1 MGNNKKIFGSV
12 LVVGGGIGGV
22 QASLDLAN
30 QGFYVYLVEKEL
42 SIGGAM
48 AQLDKTFPTNDCS
61 MCILSPKLVEAQRH
75 LNIEMLTFSDVES
88 ISGEAGNFSVKVLK
102 HPRYVSLEKCKGC
115 NDCAEACPVEF
126 PNDYEEGL
134 KPRNAIYRPFE
145 QAVPSA
151 FGIDKRGTSPCTI
164 ACPAGIAV
172 QGYVALTSQGK
183 FKEALDLIRE
193 KLPFP
198 SVCGRVCHHPCE
210 QECNRNE
217 VDESVAIRPI
227 KRFLADWAVSHK
239 DKKPEKVPITKKE
252 KIAIVGAGPAG
263 LTAALDL
270 RLMGYPVTIY
280 ESSNRA
286 GGMLLSIIP
295 SYRLPEKSA
304 QMDIDWVLAHGIELK
319 TGVTIGKD
327 IKLKDLQ
334 KNSKAV
340 FVAIGAQNARKLKIE
355 GIEKEGVLYG
365 IPFLKDAKKGKG
377 KVTKK
382 RVIVIGGGN
391 VAIDC
396 ARSALRLGAKNVD
409 LVCLETRDLSS
420 KDRMPAHE
428 WEIIE
433 AEEEGVNIHG
443 YWGPNKIL
451 SQNGKVTALELI
463 KCTSVYEG
471 EERKFNPKFDK
482 SKLEEIDGD
491 IVILAIGQEPDF
503 EGFESIDKTPWK
515 TIMVDPVTLQT
526 NIKGMFAGGD
536 VGLGPAS
543 VVESV
548 CQGHEAAISIDRYI
562 LGKDLYSEREKQF
575 EKAELPEDIIEINK
589 RNYLKKRKPSL
600 RIKDFNEIENGYD
613 KNVVVE
619 EAKRCLNCGGCSEC
633 MQCVEACEP
642 DAIIHDMVAEVVDI
656 KVGAVVLTPGYDEYV
671 PEELSEFG
679 YKKFKNVVTSIEFE
693 RIMSA
698 SGPTQGHILRP
709 SDSKEP
715 EKVAWIQCIGSRA
728 PKINH
733 GYCSSVC
740 CMYATKEAVIAKEH
754 APDVKPTIFYI
765 DMRSYGK
772 DFDKYIERAEKEVG
786 VRFLRTRV
794 SNISEDPE
802 TKSLYLTYED
812 SNGRLVTEKFH
823 MVVLSVGLEA
833 PRSNAELKEVFKI
846 ELDKYN
852 FAKTEEFDPVLSTRE
867 GIFVGGAFSGPKDIP
882 ETVAQ
887 SSGIASQVAS
897 ILKDARWTETKE
909 KEYVPEIDVHGLEP
923 RIGIFICHCGIN
935 IGGYVNV
942 PEVVEYAK
950 TLPDVIYAEENL
962 YTCSA
967 DTQEKI
973 KEAIK
978 EHNLNRIIVASC
990 TPRTHEPLF
999 KDTIREA
1006 GLNKYLFEMANI
1018 RDQCSWVHMNEK
1030 ERATE
1035 KAKDLVRMAVEKSS
1049 RLEPLE
1055 EIKVDII
1062 KSALVIGG
1070 GISGMSSAL
1079 SLANSGFPV
1088 TLIEKDSELG
1098 GQAKK
1103 IHNLL
1108 GGLDV
1113 KKKLSEMVDEVKNN
1127 KNVTPL
1133 LSSKIKEIKGYVG
1146 NFEIVVDTPDGE
1158 KQVKHGVVVVAT
1170 GAKEYEPKEFL
1181 YGEDKR
1187 VVTQREFE
1195 KRLAE
1200 AGYQKSEVRS
1210 QKSENMQ
1217 QKTDNLSSNIYN
1229 LSSVVM
1235 IQCVG
1240 SRNEEHPWCS
1250 RVCCAAAVKNA
1261 LKFKEKFPKKDVY
1274 ILYRDIRT
1282 YGLMEDYYQMA
1293 REKGVIF
1300 IRYEE
1305 NAPPEV
1311 DNRKGEL
1318 SVSIQD
1324 PIIKRKLL
1332 IPCDL
1337 LVLSTGIIPN
1347 EGNEELAK
1355 MLKVPLN
1362 EDGFFLEAHMKLRP
1376 VDFASDGVFLCGI
1389 CHSPKFIDESI
1400 AQASAAASRACTII
1414 SKDYIEA
1421 GGAIAHVNE
1430 ELCRAC
1436 GECIEACEYNAVE
1449 LVEKEVTGVEGWSP
1463 LKTQVARV
1471 NPVVC
1476 KGCGA
1481 CNVVCPTGAISA
1493 YHFTTEQIESMIK
1506 AAVVKI

>member
-1 MGNNKKIFGSV
+1 MGNDKKVSGSV
-12 LVVGGGIGGV
+12 LVVGGGIGGI

-30 QGFYVYLVEKEL
+30 QGFYVYLVEKGL

-75 LNIEMLTFSDVES
+75 LNIEMLTFSEVKS
-88 ISGEAGNFSVKVLK
+88 IDGETGNFSVKVLK

-134 KPRNAIYRPFE
+134 KPRHAIYRPFE

-164 ACPAGIAV
+164 ACPAGISV

-210 QECNRNE
+210 QECNRDE
-217 VDESVAIRPI
+217 VDEPVAIRPI
-227 KRFLADWAVSHK
+227 KRFLADWGVSHK
-239 DKKPEKVPITKKE
+239 QKKPEKLPITKEE

-263 LTAALDL
+263 LSTALDL

-304 QMDIDWVLAHGIELK
+304 QRDIDWVLAHGIELK

-334 KNSKAV
+334 KNNKAI
-340 FVAIGAQNARKLKIE
+340 FLAIGAQNARKLKIE

-365 IPFLKDAKKGKG
+365 IPFLKDAKKRKG
-377 KVTKK
+377 KATQK

-396 ARSALRLGAKNVD
+396 ARSALRLGAINVD
-409 LVCLETRDLSS
+409 LVCLETRDLTS

-428 WEIIE
+428 WEIVE

-443 YWGPNKIL
+443 YWGPKKVL
-451 SQNGKVTALELI
+451 SKNGKVTGLELI

-471 EERKFNPKFDK
+471 EERKFNPEFDESTVEK
-482 SKLEEIDGD
+482 IDGD
-491 IVILAIGQEPDF
+491 TIILAIGQEPDF
-503 EGFESIDKTPWK
+503 EGFESVDKTPWK
-515 TIMVDPVTLQT
+515 TIKVDPVTLQT
-526 NIKGMFAGGD
+526 NIKGIFAGGD
-536 VGLGPAS
+536 VGSGPAS
-543 VVESV
+543 VVEAV
-548 CQGHEAAISIDRYI
+548 CQGHEAAISIDRFI
-562 LGKDLYSEREKQF
+562 QGKDLKSGREKKF
-575 EKAELPEDIIEINK
+575 EEAKLPEEVIEIKK
-589 RNYLKKRKPSL
+589 RNDLQKRAPSS
-600 RIKDFNEIENGYD
+600 RIKDFKEIEKGYTE
-613 KNVVVE
+613 KVVIE

-633 MQCVEACEP
+633 MLCVSACEP
-642 DAIIHDMVAEVVDI
+642 EAIIHDMLPEYVELN
-656 KVGAVVLTPGYDEYV
+656 VGAVVLTPGFDEYI
-671 PEELSEFG
+671 PEELTEFG

-698 SGPTQGHILRP
+698 SGPTEGHILRP
-709 SDSKEP
+709 SDGMEP
-715 EKVAWIQCIGSRA
+715 EKIAWIQCIGSRA
-728 PKINH
+728 PKISH

-754 APDVKPTIFYI
+754 APDVKPTIFYM

-772 DFDKYIERAEKEVG
+772 DFDKYIDRAEKEVG

-794 SNISEDPE
+794 SNVIEDPE
-802 TKSLYLTYED
+802 TKSLFLTYED
-812 SNGRLVTEKFH
+812 SEGKLIKEKFD

-833 PRSNAELKEVFKI
+833 PQSNAELKEIFRI

-852 FAKTEEFDPVLSTRE
+852 FAKTEEFNPVLSSRE

-935 IGGYVNV
+935 IGGYVDV
-942 PEVVEYAK
+942 PAVVEYAK
-950 TLPDVIYAEENL
+950 TLPNVIYAEANL

-973 KEAIK
+973 KDTIK

-990 TPRTHEPLF
+990 TPRTHETLF
-999 KDTIREA
+999 RDTIREA

-1030 ERATE
+1030 EKATE
-1035 KAKDLVRMAVEKSS
+1035 KAKDLVRMSVEKSS

-1055 EIKVDII
+1055 ERKVDII

-1070 GISGMSSAL
+1070 GISGLSSAL
-1079 SLANSGFPV
+1079 SLANSDFPV
-1088 TLIEKDSELG
+1088 TLVEKDAELG

-1103 IHNLL
+1103 IYKLL

-1113 KKKLSEMVDEVKNN
+1113 KKRLINIVDEVKNN
-1127 KNVTPL
+1127 KNVTLL
-1133 LSSKIKEIKGYVG
+1133 LSSNIKEIKGYVG
-1146 NFEIVVDTPDGE
+1146 NFETIVDTPDGE

-1170 GAKEYEPKEFL
+1170 GAKEYQPKEFL
-1181 YGEDKR
+1181 FGKDER
-1187 VVTQREFE
+1187 VITQREFE
-1195 KRLAE
+1195 SRL
-1200 AGYQKSEVRS
+1200 SNS
-1210 QKSENMQ
+1210 QFPI
-1217 QKTDNLSSNIYN
+1217 SNCQ
-1229 LSSVVM
+1229 SVVM

-1250 RVCCAAAVKNA
+1250 RVCCATAVKNA
-1261 LKFKEKFPKKDVY
+1261 LTFKEKFPRKDVY
-1274 ILYRDIRT
+1274 VLYRDIRT
-1282 YGLMEDYYQMA
+1282 YGLMEDYYQKA
-1293 REKGVIF
+1293 RENGVVF
-1300 IRYEE
+1300 IRYDEDT
-1305 NAPPEV
+1305 PPEV
-1311 DNRKGEL
+1311 DNKKGEL

-1324 PIIKRKLL
+1324 PILKRKLL

-1337 LVLSTGIIPN
+1337 LVLSVGIIPY
-1347 EGNEELAK
+1347 EENEELAN

-1376 VDFASDGVFLCGI
+1376 VDFSSDGVFLCGI

-1400 AQASAAASRACTII
+1400 AQACAAASRAETIL

-1421 GGAIAHVNE
+1421 GGAISYVNE

-1436 GECIEACEYNAVE
+1436 GECIEACEFNAVE

-1463 LKTQVARV
+1463 SKTQVARV
-1471 NPVVC
+1471 NAVVC

-1506 AAVVKI
+1506 AAAVKL

>member
-1 MGNNKKIFGSV
+1 MGNDKKVSGSV
-12 LVVGGGIGGV
+12 LVVGGGIGGI

-30 QGFYVYLVEKEL
+30 QGFYVYLVEKGL

-61 MCILSPKLVEAQRH
+61 MCILSPKLVDAQRH
-75 LNIEMLTFSDVES
+75 LNIEMLTFSEVKS
-88 ISGEAGNFSVKVLK
+88 IDGEAGNFSVKVLK

-134 KPRNAIYRPFE
+134 KPRHAIYRPFE

-164 ACPAGIAV
+164 ACPAGISV
-172 QGYVALTSQGK
+172 QGYVSLTSQGK

-210 QECNRNE
+210 QECNRDE
-217 VDESVAIRPI
+217 VDEPVAIRPI
-227 KRFLADWAVSHK
+227 KRFLADWGVSHK
-239 DKKPEKVPITKKE
+239 QKKPEKLPITKEE

-263 LTAALDL
+263 LTTALDL

-304 QMDIDWVLAHGIELK
+304 QRDIDWVLAHGIELK
-319 TGVTIGKD
+319 TGVTIGND

-334 KNSKAV
+334 KNNKAI
-340 FVAIGAQNARKLKIE
+340 FLAIGAQNARKLKIE

-365 IPFLKDAKKGKG
+365 IPFLKDAKKEKG
-377 KVTKK
+377 KATQK

-391 VAIDC
+391 VAVDC

-409 LVCLETRDLSS
+409 LVCLETRDLTS

-428 WEIIE
+428 WEIVE

-443 YWGPNKIL
+443 CWGPKKVL
-451 SQNGKVTALELI
+451 SKNGKVTGLELI

-471 EERKFNPKFDK
+471 NERKFNPKFDESIVEK
-482 SKLEEIDGD
+482 IDGD

-503 EGFESIDKTPWK
+503 EGFESVDKTPWK
-515 TIMVDPVTLQT
+515 AIKVDPVTLQT
-526 NIKGMFAGGD
+526 NIKGIFAGGD
-536 VGLGPAS
+536 VASGPAS
-543 VVESV
+543 VVEAV
-548 CQGHEAAISIDRYI
+548 CQGHEAAISIDRFI
-562 LGKDLYSEREKQF
+562 QGKDLKSGREKKF
-575 EKAELPEDIIEINK
+575 EEAKLPEEVIEI
-589 RNYLKKRKPSL
+589 KKREDLQKRTPAS
-600 RIKDFNEIENGYD
+600 RIKDFKEIEKGYAE
-613 KNVVVE
+613 KVVIE

-633 MQCVEACEP
+633 MQCVSACEP
-642 DAIIHDMVAEVVDI
+642 EAIIHDMLPEYVELN
-656 KVGAVVLTPGYDEYV
+656 VGAVVLTPGFDEYI
-671 PEELSEFG
+671 PEELTEFG

-698 SGPTQGHILRP
+698 SGPTEGHILRP
-709 SDSKEP
+709 SDGMEP
-715 EKVAWIQCIGSRA
+715 EKIAWIQCIGSRA

-754 APDVKPTIFYI
+754 ALDVKPTIFYM

-772 DFDKYIERAEKEVG
+772 DFDKYIDRAEKEVG

-794 SNISEDPE
+794 SNVIEVPE
-802 TKSLYLTYED
+802 TKSLFLTYED
-812 SNGRLVTEKFH
+812 SEGKLIKEKFD

-833 PRSNAELKEVFKI
+833 PQSNAELKEIFRI

-852 FAKTEEFDPVLSTRE
+852 FAKTEEFNPVLSSRE

-909 KEYVPEIDVHGLEP
+909 KEYVPEIDVRGLEP

-935 IGGYVNV
+935 IGGYVDV
-942 PEVVEYAK
+942 PAVVEYAK
-950 TLPDVIYAEENL
+950 TLPNVIYAEANL

-973 KEAIK
+973 KDTIK

-990 TPRTHEPLF
+990 TPRTHETLF
-999 KDTIREA
+999 RDTIREA

-1030 ERATE
+1030 EKATE
-1035 KAKDLVRMAVEKSS
+1035 KAKDLVRMSVEKSS

-1055 EIKVDII
+1055 ERKVDII

-1070 GISGMSSAL
+1070 GISGLSSAL

-1088 TLIEKDSELG
+1088 TIVEKDAELG

-1103 IHNLL
+1103 IYKLL

-1113 KKKLSEMVDEVKNN
+1113 KKRLTEMLDKVKSN
-1127 KNVTPL
+1127 KNVTLL
-1133 LSSKIKEIKGYVG
+1133 LSSNIKEIKGYVG
-1146 NFEIVVDTPDGE
+1146 NFETIVDTPNGE

-1170 GAKEYEPKEFL
+1170 GAKEYQPKEFL
-1181 YGEDKR
+1181 FGKDER
-1187 VVTQREFE
+1187 VITQREFE
-1195 KRLAE
+1195 SRL
-1200 AGYQKSEVRS
+1200 SNS
-1210 QKSENMQ
+1210 Q
-1217 QKTDNLSSNIYN
+1217 LPISNCQ
-1229 LSSVVM
+1229 SVVM

-1250 RVCCAAAVKNA
+1250 RVCCATAVKNA
-1261 LKFKEKFPKKDVY
+1261 LTFKEKFPRKDVY
-1274 ILYRDIRT
+1274 VLYRDIRT
-1282 YGLMEDYYQMA
+1282 YGLMEDYYQKA

-1300 IRYEE
+1300 IRYDED
-1305 NAPPEV
+1305 APPVVE
-1311 DNRKGEL
+1311 NKKGKL

-1324 PIIKRKLL
+1324 PILKRKLL

-1337 LVLSTGIIPN
+1337 LVLSVGIIPY
-1347 EGNEELAK
+1347 EENEELAK

-1376 VDFASDGVFLCGI
+1376 VDFSSDGVFLCGI

-1400 AQASAAASRACTII
+1400 AQASAAASRAETII

-1421 GGAIAHVNE
+1421 GGAISYVNE

-1436 GECIEACEYNAVE
+1436 GECIEACEFNAVE

-1463 LKTQVARV
+1463 SKTQVARV
-1471 NPVVC
+1471 NAVVC

-1506 AAVVKI
+1506 AAAVKL

>member
-1 MGNNKKIFGSV
+1 MGNDKKVSGSV
-12 LVVGGGIGGV
+12 LVVGGGIGGI

-30 QGFYVYLVEKEL
+30 QGFYVYLVEKGL

-75 LNIEMLTFSDVES
+75 LNIEMLTFSEVKS
-88 ISGEAGNFSVKVLK
+88 IDGETGNFSVKVLK

-134 KPRNAIYRPFE
+134 KPRHAIYRPFE

-164 ACPAGIAV
+164 ACPAGISV

-210 QECNRNE
+210 QECNRDE
-217 VDESVAIRPI
+217 VDEPVAIRPI
-227 KRFLADWAVSHK
+227 KRFLADWGVSHK
-239 DKKPEKVPITKKE
+239 QKKPEKLPITKEE

-263 LTAALDL
+263 LTTALDL

-304 QMDIDWVLAHGIELK
+304 QRDIDWVLAHGIELK
-319 TGVTIGKD
+319 TGVTIGND

-334 KNSKAV
+334 KNNKAI
-340 FVAIGAQNARKLKIE
+340 FLAIGAQNARKLKIE

-377 KVTKK
+377 KAMQK

-391 VAIDC
+391 VAVDC

-409 LVCLETRDLSS
+409 LVCLETRDLTS

-428 WEIIE
+428 WEIVE

-443 YWGPNKIL
+443 CWGPKKVL
-451 SQNGKVTALELI
+451 SKNSKVTGLELI

-471 EERKFNPKFDK
+471 EERKFNPKFDESIVEK
-482 SKLEEIDGD
+482 IDGD

-503 EGFESIDKTPWK
+503 EGFESVDKTPWK
-515 TIMVDPVTLQT
+515 AIKVDPVTLQT
-526 NIKGMFAGGD
+526 NIKGIFAGGD
-536 VGLGPAS
+536 VASGPAS
-543 VVESV
+543 VVEAV
-548 CQGHEAAISIDRYI
+548 CQGHETAISIDRFI
-562 LGKDLYSEREKQF
+562 QGKDLKSGREKKF
-575 EKAELPEDIIEINK
+575 EEAKLPEEVIEI
-589 RNYLKKRKPSL
+589 KKREDLQKRTPAS
-600 RIKDFNEIENGYD
+600 RIKDFKEIENGYAE
-613 KNVVVE
+613 KVVIE

-633 MQCVEACEP
+633 MLCVSACEP
-642 DAIIHDMVAEVVDI
+642 EAIIHDMLPEYVELN
-656 KVGAVVLTPGYDEYV
+656 VGAVVLTPGFDEYI
-671 PEELSEFG
+671 PEELTEFG

-698 SGPTQGHILRP
+698 SGPTEGHILRP
-709 SDSKEP
+709 SDSMEP
-715 EKVAWIQCIGSRA
+715 EKIAWIQCIGSRA

-754 APDVKPTIFYI
+754 APDVKPTIFYM

-772 DFDKYIERAEKEVG
+772 DFDKYIDRAEKEVG

-794 SNISEDPE
+794 SNVIEDPE
-802 TKSLYLTYED
+802 TKSLFLTYED
-812 SNGRLVTEKFH
+812 SEGKLIKEKFD

-833 PRSNAELKEVFKI
+833 PQSNAELKEIFRI

-852 FAKTEEFDPVLSTRE
+852 FAKTEEFNPVLSSRE

-935 IGGYVNV
+935 IGGYVDV
-942 PEVVEYAK
+942 PAVVEYTKA
-950 TLPDVIYAEENL
+950 LPNVIYAEANL

-973 KEAIK
+973 KDTIK

-999 KDTIREA
+999 RDTIREA

-1035 KAKDLVRMAVEKSS
+1035 KAKDLVRMSVEKSS

-1055 EIKVDII
+1055 ERKVDII
-1062 KSALVIGG
+1062 KSAIVIGG
-1070 GISGMSSAL
+1070 GISGLSSAL

-1088 TLIEKDSELG
+1088 TLVEKDAELG

-1103 IHNLL
+1103 INKLL

-1113 KKKLSEMVDEVKNN
+1113 KKRLTEMVDEVKNN
-1127 KNVTPL
+1127 KNVTLL
-1133 LSSKIKEIKGYVG
+1133 LSSNIKEIKGYIG
-1146 NFEIVVDTPDGE
+1146 NFETIVDTPDGE
-1158 KQVKHGVVVVAT
+1158 KQVKHGVVIVAT
-1170 GAKEYEPKEFL
+1170 GAKEYQPKEFL
-1181 YGEDKR
+1181 FGKDER
-1187 VVTQREFE
+1187 VITQREFE
-1195 KRLAE
+1195 SRL
-1200 AGYQKSEVRS
+1200 SNS
-1210 QKSENMQ
+1210 QFPI
-1217 QKTDNLSSNIYN
+1217 SNCQ
-1229 LSSVVM
+1229 SVVM

-1250 RVCCAAAVKNA
+1250 RVCCAEAVKNA
-1261 LKFKEKFPKKDVY
+1261 LTFKEKFPRKDVY
-1274 ILYRDIRT
+1274 VLYRDIRT
-1282 YGLMEDYYQMA
+1282 YGLMEDYYQKA
-1293 REKGVIF
+1293 REKGIIF
-1300 IRYEE
+1300 IRYDEDT
-1305 NAPPEV
+1305 PPEV
-1311 DNRKGEL
+1311 DNKKGEL

-1324 PIIKRKLL
+1324 PILKRKLL
-1332 IPCDL
+1332 VPCDL
-1337 LVLSTGIIPN
+1337 LVLSAGIIPH
-1347 EGNEELAK
+1347 EENEELAK

-1400 AQASAAASRACTII
+1400 AQASAAASRAGTIL

-1421 GGAIAHVNE
+1421 GGAIAYVNE

-1436 GECIEACEYNAVE
+1436 GECIEACEFNAVE

-1463 LKTQVARV
+1463 SKTQVARV
-1471 NPVVC
+1471 NAVVC
-1476 KGCGA
+1476 KGCGT

-1506 AAVVKI
+1506 AATVKL

>member
-1 MGNNKKIFGSV
+1 MGNDKKVSGSV
-12 LVVGGGIGGV
+12 LVVGGGIGGI

-30 QGFYVYLVEKEL
+30 QGFYVYLVEKGL

-61 MCILSPKLVEAQRH
+61 MCILSPKLVDAQRH
-75 LNIEMLTFSDVES
+75 LNIEMLTFSEVKS
-88 ISGEAGNFSVKVLK
+88 IDGEAGNFSVKVLK

-134 KPRNAIYRPFE
+134 KPRHAIYRPFE

-164 ACPAGIAV
+164 ACPAGISV
-172 QGYVALTSQGK
+172 QGYVSLTSQGK

-210 QECNRNE
+210 QECNRDE
-217 VDESVAIRPI
+217 VDEPVAIRPI
-227 KRFLADWAVSHK
+227 KRFLADWGVSHK
-239 DKKPEKVPITKKE
+239 QKKPEKLPITKEE

-263 LTAALDL
+263 LTTALDL

-304 QMDIDWVLAHGIELK
+304 QRDIDWVLAHGIELK
-319 TGVTIGKD
+319 TGVTIGND

-334 KNSKAV
+334 KNNKAI
-340 FVAIGAQNARKLKIE
+340 FLAIGAQNARKLKIE

-365 IPFLKDAKKGKG
+365 IPFLKDAKKEKG
-377 KVTKK
+377 KATQK

-391 VAIDC
+391 VAVDC

-409 LVCLETRDLSS
+409 LVCLETRDLTS

-428 WEIIE
+428 WEIVE

-443 YWGPNKIL
+443 CWGPKKVL
-451 SQNGKVTALELI
+451 SKNGKVTGLELI

-471 EERKFNPKFDK
+471 NERKFNPKFDESIVEK
-482 SKLEEIDGD
+482 IDGD

-503 EGFESIDKTPWK
+503 EGFESVDKTPWK
-515 TIMVDPVTLQT
+515 AIKVDPVTLQT
-526 NIKGMFAGGD
+526 NIKGIFAGGD
-536 VGLGPAS
+536 VASGPAS
-543 VVESV
+543 VVEAV
-548 CQGHEAAISIDRYI
+548 CQGHEAAISIDRFI
-562 LGKDLYSEREKQF
+562 QGKDLKSGREKKF
-575 EKAELPEDIIEINK
+575 EEAKLPEEVIEI
-589 RNYLKKRKPSL
+589 KKREDLQKRTPAS
-600 RIKDFNEIENGYD
+600 RIKDFKEIEKGYAE
-613 KNVVVE
+613 KVVIE

-633 MQCVEACEP
+633 MQCVSACEP
-642 DAIIHDMVAEVVDI
+642 EAIIHDMLPEYVELN
-656 KVGAVVLTPGYDEYV
+656 VGAVVLTPGFDEYI
-671 PEELSEFG
+671 PEELTEFG

-698 SGPTQGHILRP
+698 SGPTEGHILRP
-709 SDSKEP
+709 SDGMEP
-715 EKVAWIQCIGSRA
+715 EKIAWIQCIGSRA

-754 APDVKPTIFYI
+754 ALDVKPTIFYM

-772 DFDKYIERAEKEVG
+772 DFDKYIDRAEKEVG

-794 SNISEDPE
+794 SNVIEVPE
-802 TKSLYLTYED
+802 TKSLFLTYED
-812 SNGRLVTEKFH
+812 SEGKLIKEKFD

-833 PRSNAELKEVFKI
+833 PQSNAELKEIFRI

-852 FAKTEEFDPVLSTRE
+852 FAKTEEFNPVLSSRE

-909 KEYVPEIDVHGLEP
+909 KEYVPEIDVRGLEP

-935 IGGYVNV
+935 IGGYVDV
-942 PEVVEYAK
+942 PAVVEYAK
-950 TLPDVIYAEENL
+950 TLPNVIYAEANL

-973 KEAIK
+973 KDTIK

-990 TPRTHEPLF
+990 TPRTHETLF
-999 KDTIREA
+999 RDTIREA

-1030 ERATE
+1030 EKATE
-1035 KAKDLVRMAVEKSS
+1035 KAKDLVRMSVEKSS

-1055 EIKVDII
+1055 ERKVDII

-1070 GISGMSSAL
+1070 GISGLSSAL

-1088 TLIEKDSELG
+1088 TIVEKDAELG

-1103 IHNLL
+1103 IYKLL

-1113 KKKLSEMVDEVKNN
+1113 KKRLTEMLDKVKNN
-1127 KNVTPL
+1127 KNVTLL
-1133 LSSKIKEIKGYVG
+1133 LSSNIKEIKGYVG
-1146 NFEIVVDTPDGE
+1146 NFETIVDTPNGE

-1170 GAKEYEPKEFL
+1170 GAKEYQPKEFL
-1181 YGEDKR
+1181 FGKDER
-1187 VVTQREFE
+1187 VITQREFE
-1195 KRLAE
+1195 SRL
-1200 AGYQKSEVRS
+1200 SNS
-1210 QKSENMQ
+1210 Q
-1217 QKTDNLSSNIYN
+1217 LPISNCQ
-1229 LSSVVM
+1229 SVVM

-1250 RVCCAAAVKNA
+1250 RVCCATAVKNA
-1261 LKFKEKFPKKDVY
+1261 LTFKEKFPRKDVY
-1274 ILYRDIRT
+1274 VLYRDIRT
-1282 YGLMEDYYQMA
+1282 YGLMEDYYQKA

-1300 IRYEE
+1300 IRYDED
-1305 NAPPEV
+1305 APPVVE
-1311 DNRKGEL
+1311 NKKGKL

-1324 PIIKRKLL
+1324 PILKRKLL

-1337 LVLSTGIIPN
+1337 LVLSVGIIPY
-1347 EGNEELAK
+1347 EENEELAK

-1376 VDFASDGVFLCGI
+1376 VDFSSDGVFLCGI

-1400 AQASAAASRACTII
+1400 AQASAAASRAETII

-1421 GGAIAHVNE
+1421 GGAISYVNE

-1436 GECIEACEYNAVE
+1436 GECIEACEFNAVE

-1463 LKTQVARV
+1463 SKTQVARV
-1471 NPVVC
+1471 NAVVC

-1506 AAVVKI
+1506 AAAVKL